1 MHNTYIHTYIRTY
14 IHTYIHTYM
23 HACMHAC
30 IHMHIHIH
38 MHMHMHIPIH
48 IDVQI
53 QIHIQLQIHTHT
65 YITGND
71 ACGDEEGMNAGL
83 PGTAQSR
90 LPPPLAPSPP
100 FRRTAHRGNLRQ
112 MKTPQAANTGMPRH
126 RKSLPKCQTKLP
138 RLACRPW
145 PRPGETKTGARLGV
159 MRMGGRWLGSRLR
172 HYRRGRGR
180 LMNSCKPSS
189 SSMSRSLRPAVIV
202 QCN

>member
-1 MHNTYIHTYIRTY
+1 M
-14 IHTYIHTYM
+14 HTYIHTYM

-90 LPPPLAPSPP
+90 LPRPFSPLSPHSASWQLEANENAAGRKHGNAAAQEIVAKVPDQVASSGLPPVAPS
-100 FRRTAHRGNLRQ
+100 RRNKDRGPARCHAHGGAVVGQSLEALSPGQRQ
-112 MKTPQAANTGMPRH
+112 AYEQ
-126 RKSLPKCQTKLP
+126 LQTLVVKH
-138 RLACRPW
+138 
-145 PRPGETKTGARLGV
+145 EQVTT
-159 MRMGGRWLGSRLR
+159 
-172 HYRRGRGR
+172 
-180 LMNSCKPSS
+180 SCSNCT
-189 SSMSRSLRPAVIV
+189 V
-202 QCN
+202 